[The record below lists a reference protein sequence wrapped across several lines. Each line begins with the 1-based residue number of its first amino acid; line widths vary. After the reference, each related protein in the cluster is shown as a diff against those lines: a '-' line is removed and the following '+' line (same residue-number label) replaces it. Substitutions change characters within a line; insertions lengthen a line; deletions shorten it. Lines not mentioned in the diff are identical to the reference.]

1 MKDMKKKM
9 PMKKDKDMGKKE
21 AGYMKGGMVKGKT
34 KDATKDMKKK
44 QGMK

>member
-34 KDATKDMKKK
+34 KADAKGMKKK
-44 QGMK
+44 PGYK

>member
-9 PMKKDKDMGKKE
+9 AMKKDAKKE
-21 AGYMKGGMVKGKT
+21 AGYMKGGVVKGKT
-34 KDATKDMKKK
+34 KPEPKSMKKK